1 MTTKY
6 STRILSILF
15 WGISIFSGFSQN
27 ARIQVVHN
35 AANAPAVDVFVNA
48 TKILSNVAFRSASGF
63 LNATAGIP
71 LQVRIKPASA
81 SNDTSNPVFF
91 RRYILEAN
99 KGYYLVANGNLAPGS
114 MAPNPTGINTG
125 FEITVIP
132 DAKESADNSNNVELR
147 IMHSATDAPAV
158 DIKAQGVATLVNDA
172 AFRDFTNYIPVPAS
186 NYTIQISP
194 ASGNPNLFAY
204 AAPLTGLAGNT
215 ALVLASGY
223 LNPAANLVNG
233 QPGPSFGIYA
243 FTTSGN
249 AIALPT
255 ATSRVQ
261 VVHNCANAPAVDIFV
276 NGAKGIPGL
285 DFRKAT
291 PFIDLNAGV
300 PLTVSIKGASASS
313 DTSNPAF
320 RKTYELTGGES
331 YTLVATGLLTT
342 TGYAANPEGRSVGF
356 DITVM
361 PGAKEV
367 SSQTGSAE
375 LRVLHGATDAP
386 KVDVRIQGGPVIVN
400 NAGFRDFSGYLP
412 AGNQNFNV
420 EITDSTNAAV
430 VATFLAPVS
439 GFSDSALVVMASGF
453 LSPENN
459 QNGAAFGLL
468 AVTPKGQAILLPV
481 VTSVKKVNE
490 IAEFQLYPNPS
501 TGSFFTVS
509 EDGFKA
515 EKGFAISASGQK
527 IALEKLSDGKN
538 QQWSASLTMGLYQIQ
553 LVGENGTVK
562 TGRILID

>member
-6 STRILSILF
+6 STRILSILL
-15 WGISIFSGFSQN
+15 WGISILSGFAQN

-48 TKILSNVAFRSASGF
+48 TKILSNVSFRSASSF
-63 LNATAGIP
+63 QNATAGIP
-71 LQVRIKPASA
+71 LQVRIKPTSA

-91 RRYILEAN
+91 KTYTLEAN

-125 FEITVIP
+125 FDITVIP
-132 DAKESADNSNNVELR
+132 DAKETADNPNNVELR
-147 IMHSATDAPAV
+147 IMHSATDAPTV

-172 AFRDFTNYIPVPAS
+172 AFRDFTGYIPVPAA
-186 NYTIQISP
+186 NYTVQISP

-233 QPGPSFGIYA
+233 QPGPSFGVFA
-243 FTTSGN
+243 FTPTGN

-261 VVHNCANAPAVDIFV
+261 VVHNCANAPSVDIFV
-276 NGAKGIPGL
+276 NGAKGISGL

-300 PLTVSIKGASASS
+300 PLTISIKGASASS

-320 RKTYELTGGES
+320 RKTYELIGGES

-342 TGYAANPEGRSVGF
+342 TGYAANPEGRPVGF

-367 SSQTGSAE
+367 SSQPGSAE

-386 KVDVRIQGGPVIVN
+386 KVDVRIQGGSVIVN
-400 NAGFRDFSGYLP
+400 NAGFRDFSGYLT

-420 EITDSTNAAV
+420 EITDSTNAVV

-459 QNGAAFGLL
+459 QNGAPFGLL

-490 IAEFQLYPNPS
+490 TAAFQLFPNPS
-501 TGSFFTVS
+501 NGTFFTVF

-515 EKGFAISASGQK
+515 EKGYAISASGQK
-527 IALEKLSDGKN
+527 IALQKLSEGKN
-538 QQWSASLTMGLYQIQ
+538 QHWSSNLATGLYQIQ
-553 LVGENGTVK
+553 LVSENGIVK
-562 TGRILID
+562 TGRILIN